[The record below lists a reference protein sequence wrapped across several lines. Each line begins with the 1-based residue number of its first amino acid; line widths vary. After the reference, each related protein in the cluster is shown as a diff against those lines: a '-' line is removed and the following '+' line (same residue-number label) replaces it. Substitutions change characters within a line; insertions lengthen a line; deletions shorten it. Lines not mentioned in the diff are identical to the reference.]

1 MMTSGGD
8 NDGNDVDDVPT
19 PMMIRF
25 TMLVTMPM
33 ALFGQQL
40 SYLSFKSTQ
49 Q

>member
-19 PMMIRF
+19 PMIRF